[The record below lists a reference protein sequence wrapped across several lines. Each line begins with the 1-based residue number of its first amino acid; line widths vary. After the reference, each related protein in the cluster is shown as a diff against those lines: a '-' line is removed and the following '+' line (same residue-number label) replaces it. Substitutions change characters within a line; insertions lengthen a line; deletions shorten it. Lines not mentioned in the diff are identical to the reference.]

1 MQTVLNTPVLPC
13 RTNGQPA
20 LRARALTASKPQQF
34 LPTPQ
39 GLPTPPLARC
49 KRTCCALCWR
59 CPVNSLTGTL
69 RALPEAI
76 QHPLARARTVLC
88 SMDD

>member
-1 MQTVLNTPVLPC
+1 MQTVLNTTVLPF

-39 GLPTPPLARC
+39 GLPTPPLALC
-49 KRTCCALCWR
+49 ESTCCDLCWR
-59 CPVNSLTGTL
+59 FPVNALTGTL
-69 RALPEAI
+69 RILPADL
-76 QHPLARARTVLC
+76 QHPLARARAVLR